1 MCGICGFC
9 GFEDKQLLRRMA
21 RNIEHRGPDE
31 NGFFSDKSVS
41 IASQRLKIIDL
52 SEKGRQPIF
61 NEDKTVAI
69 VFNGEIYNYLEL
81 RKGLEAK
88 GHRFYGNSDT
98 ETIVHGYEEY
108 GQGVVKMLNGDFAF
122 AIYDLKKQLIFL
134 ARDRLGIKPLYY
146 FFDGRR
152 LLFASEIKAIL
163 EEPDVKRAVNRNA
176 MNLFISLRF
185 IPGEETIFEG
195 IKKLQP
201 AHTLTYDVR
210 RKAIEVIRFWDI
222 DCSDGN
228 IIKGSEGFFAEKIL
242 RLFEDSVERRLMSDV
257 PLGVYLSGGIDSSSV
272 VAMMSRI
279 RKRENRLGSY
289 HVDNEIRTFSVGFG
303 YGEETD
309 ELRHAKLVSDYFG
322 TNHNEF
328 IVSSDLVKLLPKIV
342 WHCDEPLADP
352 ALIPVYLLS
361 EKAKKHVTVVLTGDG
376 GDELFAGYEQ
386 HKFMKLINA
395 TAIPGI
401 VRGKVVAAGLKV
413 VPKAVL
419 NKFFRYA
426 SSLGDRGVERA
437 VRALST
443 DDSLQQ
449 YLEIVSIFNEK
460 EKQELFAATGNNSPE
475 YVRAL
480 LSDYFREYSSSALN
494 NFLTG
499 EFKTVLPE
507 NFLMKADKMAAA
519 HAVESRV
526 PFLDHRLVELSFQI
540 PPSLKLHGMS
550 EKYIFRKAMSGLV
563 PEGVLSRKKQR
574 FYVPIDKWI
583 KSDIKPLMQDFLS
596 EKEIRKQG
604 FFSYSYV
611 EKAFRNYKSSPLF
624 YGRQLWSLLT
634 FQLWHKIFIEGERP
648 TALA

>member
-9 GFEDKQLLRRMA
+9 GFEDRHLLRRMA
-21 RNIEHRGPDE
+21 SSIEHRGPDE
-31 NGFFSDKSVS
+31 NGFLSDKGVS
-41 IASQRLKIIDL
+41 IANQRLKIIDL

-81 RKGLEAK
+81 RRGLESK

-108 GQGVVKMLNGDFAF
+108 GQDVVKLLNGDFAF
-122 AIYDLKKQLIFL
+122 AIYDLKKQLVFL

-163 EEPDVKRAVNRNA
+163 EDHDVKRAVNRNA
-176 MNLFISLRF
+176 LNLFISLRF

-195 IKKLQP
+195 IKKLPP
-201 AHTLTYDVR
+201 AHTLIYSVR
-210 RKAIEVIRFWDI
+210 DATVSVGRFWEI
-222 DCSDGN
+222 NCSDGSV
-228 IIKGSEGFFAEKIL
+228 IKGTEGFFTEKIL
-242 RLFEDSVERRLMSDV
+242 QLFEDSVERRLMSDV

-289 HVDNEIRTFSVGFG
+289 NVDNEIRTFSVGFG

-309 ELRHAKLVSDYFG
+309 ELKHARLISEHFG
-322 TNHNEF
+322 TRHNEF
-328 IVSSDLVKLLPKIV
+328 TVSSDLIKLLPRIV

-386 HKFMKLINA
+386 HRFMKIINA
-395 TAIPGI
+395 AAIPAQ
-401 VRGKVVAAGLKV
+401 VRGRILAAGLKLM
-413 VPKAVL
+413 PKAVL

-426 SSLGDRGVERA
+426 SSLGDKGVERA
-437 VRALST
+437 VRAFST
-443 DDSLQQ
+443 GDPLQQ
-449 YLEIVSIFNEK
+449 YLEIVSIFDEK
-460 EKQELFAATGNNSPE
+460 EKQELFEATGNNSLR

-480 LSDYFREYSSSALN
+480 LSDYFREYSSSALD
-494 NFLTG
+494 NFLAG

-507 NFLMKADKMAAA
+507 NFLMKADKMTAA

-540 PPSLKLHGMS
+540 PPGLKLKGLT
-550 EKYIFRKAMSGLV
+550 EKYIFRKAMAGIV
-563 PEGVLSRKKQR
+563 PGGILSRKKQR
-574 FYVPIDKWI
+574 FYVPIDRWI
-583 KSDIKPLMQDFLS
+583 SSDIKPLLQDFLS
-596 EKEIRKQG
+596 EKEIRRQG

-634 FQLWHKIFIEGERP
+634 FQLWQKIFIEGERP